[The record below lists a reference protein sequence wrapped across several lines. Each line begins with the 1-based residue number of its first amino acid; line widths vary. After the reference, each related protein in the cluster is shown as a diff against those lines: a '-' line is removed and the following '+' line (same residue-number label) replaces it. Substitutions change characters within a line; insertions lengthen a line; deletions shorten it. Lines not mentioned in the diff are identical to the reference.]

1 MLWIGLA
8 VLHWCCPPRFR
19 YDETRFEPIDGG
31 PWDAVLPSASLGGT
45 AAEKSRSVCLRN
57 QAVDRDKPSPNLST
71 TTSTFLLNALKGEQ
85 NQTVW
90 RLFVDRYRP
99 LVFRYAR
106 KLGLPEGDAEDA
118 AQQTMVA
125 FSVAYRGDKYDREK
139 GRLRHW
145 LFGIARNE
153 IRNAIRNRRNRE
165 AQIPDRTDQ
174 TGFFEDLGEDGQ
186 LEAIWEEEWRQA
198 VLRQCL
204 EEARQAFEPRTIEAF
219 ELYAWKGWSARRV
232 GEQLGMSENAVFLAK
247 HKVLKRIRELVP
259 LMEEAW

>member
-1 MLWIGLA
+1 MD
-8 VLHWCCPPRFR
+8 C
-19 YDETRFEPIDGG
+19 E
-31 PWDAVLPSASLGGT
+31 
-45 AAEKSRSVCLRN
+45 
-57 QAVDRDKPSPNLST
+57 KPSLTLSAT
-71 TTSTFLLNALKGEQ
+71 TNTYLLNALKGPQ

-106 KLGLPEGDAEDA
+106 KLGLPEDDAEDA
-118 AQQTMVA
+118 AQQTIVA
-125 FSVAYRGDKYDREK
+125 FSNAYRCGKYDREK

-153 IRNAIRNRRNRE
+153 IRNAICNRRKRE
-165 AQIPDRTDQ
+165 AQIRDRTGQ
-174 TGFFEDLGEDGQ
+174 TGFFENLGEDGR
-186 LEAIWEEEWRQA
+186 LEAMWDEEWRQA

-204 EEARQAFEPRTIEAF
+204 EEVRQAFEPRTIEAF
-219 ELYAWKGWSARRV
+219 ELYAWKGWSAQRV
-232 GEQLGMSENAVFLAK
+232 AEQLDMSENAVFLAK